1 MAAPKKTFKD
11 NPALAFISTGGAG
24 DTPNTQDTQTTQAP
38 AKKEAKTRRM
48 NLTFQPSTVEAI
60 DKIAFLRRTSV
71 NDLINTVLKEYA
83 AAHTDEIQKYDAIFP
98 KED

>member
-1 MAAPKKTFKD
+1 MAASKKTFKD

-24 DTPNTQDTQTTQAP
+24 DADSTPNTQPTP
-38 AKKEAKTRRM
+38 KAKREAKTRRM

-83 AAHTDEIQKYDAIFP
+83 AAHTDEIQKYDTIFP

>member
-1 MAAPKKTFKD
+1 MPLSLQGERETHRIHRTHRPHRSFEVED
-11 NPALAFISTGGAG
+11 ETG
-24 DTPNTQDTQTTQAP
+24 
-38 AKKEAKTRRM
+38 ETRRM

-83 AAHTDEIQKYDAIFP
+83 AAHTDEIQKYDTIFP